1 MLFLLLKNFFYKT
14 SMVEFIELW
23 SYMLLLWSKLR
34 KDFQGPFQAL

>member
-1 MLFLLLKNFFYKT
+1 MLFLLLKKNFYEK

-23 SYMLLLWSKLR
+23 SYMLLLWSKLG